1 MVKMCIALFTGVMHV
16 KKSICF
22 HLPHLLGRK
31 VCALA
36 FNAMTIT
43 LHKIGKSLRLIICII
58 ELGLDIGR
66 KKERNPIRNR

>member
-1 MVKMCIALFTGVMHV
+1 MVKMCIAFVTGMVRV
-16 KKSICF
+16 KISICF

-36 FNAMTIT
+36 FNAMTTT